1 MEQKII
7 IYFISAI
14 GTICIGLL
22 TNYIYDKIKSHSNSE
37 KVKSGMELELKIKF
51 RIRK

>member
-7 IYFISAI
+7 IMLLSAI

-22 TNYIYDKIKSHSNSE
+22 TNYIYDKIKSHS
-37 KVKSGMELELKIKF
+37 KPAKTKSGIELEIKIKF
-51 RIRK
+51 KKLH